1 MKFKNLELLN
11 FRNYDN
17 LKLNFDD
24 HLNLIYGNNG
34 EGKTNIVE
42 ALFLLAYT
50 KSFRTNND
58 KNLIMFD
65 QDNLRVKASVLNDK
79 FLNNYMI
86 TINKEEKKVFINET
100 NYKRLSDYI
109 SKINIVLFNRNDL
122 NLIKESP
129 NIRRK
134 NINIDISGF
143 NNTYLKQITIY
154 NKIIKQ
160 RNSYLKLLYLNGNM
174 SKDYLDILTNKLID
188 TGINIYNIR
197 KDYIN
202 KINESINKYYNLIT
216 NDESSLTIKYTSEFS
231 ESKTKLM
238 TKIKQSL
245 SKELILN
252 KTLYGIHHDDFV
264 FYLNGKN
271 IKEFGS
277 EGQQKNAIIS
287 YKLAIINY
295 LKNMNINPIFILDDM
310 FSELDN
316 EKINNILKLID
327 NDLQI
332 FITTTE
338 IDNINNNIKD
348 NAKKIRIHNGTVEVD

>member
-11 FRNYDN
+11 FRNYQN
-17 LKLNFDD
+17 LKIDFDD
-24 HLNLIYGNNG
+24 KLNLIYGNNG

-58 KNLIMFD
+58 KYMIKFGEDYL
-65 QDNLRVKASVLNDK
+65 QVKAHVI
-79 FLNNYMI
+79 NNNLDNEYMV
-86 TINKEEKKVFINET
+86 TINKDEKRVFIDKN

-109 SKINIVLFNRNDL
+109 SKINIVLFSRNDL

-143 NNTYLKQITIY
+143 DNLYLKKITIY

-160 RNSYLKLLYLNGNM
+160 RNSYLKSLYLNGNLP
-174 SKDYLDILTNKLID
+174 KDYLKILTNNLID
-188 TGINIYNIR
+188 VGIDIYNIR
-197 KDYIN
+197 KQYIDV
-202 KINESINKYYNLIT
+202 INSSINKYYSLIT
-216 NDESSLTIKYTSEFS
+216 KEKSNLKIDYKSEFK
-231 ESKTKLM
+231 ESKSKLITKFN
-238 TKIKQSL
+238 QNL

-252 KTLYGIHHDDFV
+252 KTLFGIHHDDFI
-264 FYLNGKN
+264 FYLNDKN
-271 IKEFGS
+271 IKDFGS
-277 EGQQKNAIIS
+277 EGQQKNAIIA
-287 YKLAIINY
+287 YKLALIDY
-295 LKNMNINPIFILDDM
+295 LKSININPIFILDDM

-316 EKINNILKLID
+316 NKINNILELII
-327 NDLQI
+327 NDLQV

-338 IDNINNNIKD
+338 IDNISVDITN
-348 NAKKIRIHNGTVEVD
+348 NAKKIKIINGTIEVN